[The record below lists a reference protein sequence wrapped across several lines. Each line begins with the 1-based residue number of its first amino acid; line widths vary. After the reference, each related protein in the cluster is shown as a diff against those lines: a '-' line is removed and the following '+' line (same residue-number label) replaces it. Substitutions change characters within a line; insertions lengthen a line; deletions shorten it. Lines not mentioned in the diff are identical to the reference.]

1 MADDHDTDD
10 EDLDPETRELAAGL
24 MRLGVPGD
32 RVRRAARHGR
42 LEDAIFDEVLDPAR
56 SERTVSAGEVE
67 ARGGL
72 TVAEIREMMRAYGL
86 PAPDPHEPILSP
98 EEADAF
104 TELGQLNEL
113 WPPEVRQEVTRVYGR
128 ALTRIAQTE
137 VHLFRSR
144 VEPRLREITD
154 NPLEGL
160 AAIRQALVHLLPLI
174 DPLLVGFHRR
184 KLEQELTQAA
194 VWEVESE
201 AAGLL
206 PGSREVSL
214 LFLDLAGFTAYSNVH
229 GDAAAIE
236 LIERFADAVDRHRG
250 EHGRFVKRLGDG
262 YMLAY
267 PQPAEAVA
275 AAMDVAVTL
284 ERSGRIAVHA
294 GLHHGVAVFRDGDYF
309 GRAVNLAAR
318 LLEFAQPSELL
329 ATEDVVTAAG
339 DYPWQH
345 RGARSL
351 RGFSEPLQVYALH
364 LTAR

>member
-1 MADDHDTDD
+1 VTDHERTDGA
-10 EDLDPETRELAAGL
+10 DLDPETRELAAGL
-24 MRLGVPGD
+24 ERLGVPGD
-32 RVRRAARHGR
+32 RVRRAVQGGR

-56 SERTVSAGEVE
+56 SERTMSAREVE

-72 TVAEIREMMRAYGL
+72 TVAETREMMRAYGL
-86 PAPDPHEPILSP
+86 PAPDPDEPFLSP

-104 TELGQLNEL
+104 TELGQLHEL
-113 WPPEVRQEVTRVYGR
+113 WPPDVRQEVTRVYGR

-144 VEPRLREITD
+144 
-154 NPLEGL
+154 

-201 AAGLL
+201 AEGLL

-229 GDAAAIE
+229 GDAAAID
-236 LIERFADAVDRHRG
+236 LIERFADTVDRHRG

-267 PQPAEAVA
+267 PDPREAVD
-275 AAMDVAVTL
+275 AAMDIAVTL
-284 ERSGRIAVHA
+284 QGSGGIAVHA
-294 GLHHGVAVFRDGDYF
+294 GLHLGVAVFRDGDYF

-318 LLEFAQPSELL
+318 LLGLAQPSELL
-329 ATEDVVTAAG
+329 ATEDVVTAAD

-345 RGARSL
+345 RGPRSL
-351 RGFSEPLQVYALH
+351 RGFSEPLEIYALH